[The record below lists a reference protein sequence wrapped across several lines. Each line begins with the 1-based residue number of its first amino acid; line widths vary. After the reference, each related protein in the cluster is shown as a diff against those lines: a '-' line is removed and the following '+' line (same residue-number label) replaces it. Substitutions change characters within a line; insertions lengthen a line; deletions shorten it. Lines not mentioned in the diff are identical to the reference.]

1 MTDSD
6 QNGRVPESVLEAE
19 PKDIAKFLATYRAA
33 DAAEALNSLD
43 RSVAARVLEAMPVP
57 TAIQI
62 LNEPHLDQAAELIG
76 LMPIDCAPAILV
88 GLHPDRR
95 ADIFRKLPETIRQPL
110 KARLPQ
116 SIRETLDQLLS
127 YPPQSAGGL
136 MTTDFVSVPAD
147 WTVERTLNHIHAAG
161 RSKEIVY
168 TVCVLDP
175 DTKRLVKVIA
185 LWRLVTSDAKATV
198 LDAARPYKPITVS
211 PLTDREEV
219 ARLLS
224 KYNLLAVPVLAE
236 DGHVLGIVTVDD
248 VIDAIIAE
256 GTEDVQKFG
265 GLEAFD
271 EPYLK
276 INFLTMIRKRAGWLC
291 ALFLSEML
299 TASAMQYY
307 QVELEKAIVLT
318 LFIPLIMSSGGNSG
332 SQATSL
338 IIRALALR
346 EITLR
351 DWWRIASR
359 ELPAGL
365 TLGAILGVIGVT
377 RIVLWQRLGLYDYG
391 TYWLLVALTVGLA
404 LTAIVTFG
412 SMVGSMLPFLLKRL
426 GFDPATAS
434 APFVA
439 TLVDVTGLVI
449 YFSVAYMMLRGTLL

>member
-1 MTDSD
+1 MIDFD

-95 ADIFRKLPETIRQPL
+95 ADIFRELPETIRQPL
-110 KARLPQ
+110 KARLPPP
-116 SIRETLDQLLS
+116 IRETLEQLLS

-168 TVCVLDP
+168 TVYVLDP
-175 DTKRLVKVIA
+175 DTKRLLKVIA
-185 LWRLVTSDAKATV
+185 LWRLVTV

-224 KYNLLAVPVLAE
+224 KYN
-236 DGHVLGIVTVDD
+236 
-248 VIDAIIAE
+248 
-256 GTEDVQKFG
+256 
-265 GLEAFD
+265 
-271 EPYLK
+271 
-276 INFLTMIRKRAGWLC
+276 
-291 ALFLSEML
+291 
-299 TASAMQYY
+299 
-307 QVELEKAIVLT
+307 
-318 LFIPLIMSSGGNSG
+318 
-332 SQATSL
+332 
-338 IIRALALR
+338 
-346 EITLR
+346 
-351 DWWRIASR
+351 
-359 ELPAGL
+359 
-365 TLGAILGVIGVT
+365 
-377 RIVLWQRLGLYDYG
+377 
-391 TYWLLVALTVGLA
+391 
-404 LTAIVTFG
+404 
-412 SMVGSMLPFLLKRL
+412 
-426 GFDPATAS
+426 
-434 APFVA
+434 
-439 TLVDVTGLVI
+439 
-449 YFSVAYMMLRGTLL
+449 